1 MGTQGSVRTRGVAA
15 SLGVLAAAG
24 ISTAVHAYAFTGP
37 AKTVSYQC
45 RPLTLTTLP
54 SAQPSP
60 STTPRTTLSASPTP
74 TATPTPT
81 PTPSATP
88 TTMATA
94 TPTTTPTPT
103 PTAAPT
109 LTTTATATPTLTATT
124 TATPT
129 ETATPTTTTVTP
141 DVHGASENNASLCLS
156 VTRSSISVKRGQP
169 ATFAVHVWIN
179 DWTPAGKVT
188 ISLFTETAGQHARFS
203 TSGCHK
209 RSSCTIPTP
218 GKKPAELD
226 AQVTAKHTAK
236 SITVKV
242 VGRASAGQ
250 LSQPLTVSESVKF
263 AAPAP
268 APAADATPVPG
279 LAPIAPGP
287 VPALDNLPSS
297 VLPSVLMTP
306 GNAAGLFPVIV
317 PSATPTHP
325 TPARTQNQAVEVLPL
340 GMSTMTAQII
350 GIGALLLAI
359 VLAILAR
366 LLPGRRAR

>member
-1 MGTQGSVRTRGVAA
+1 
-15 SLGVLAAAG
+15 
-24 ISTAVHAYAFTGP
+24 
-37 AKTVSYQC
+37 
-45 RPLTLTTLP
+45 
-54 SAQPSP
+54 
-60 STTPRTTLSASPTP
+60 
-74 TATPTPT
+74 
-81 PTPSATP
+81 
-88 TTMATA
+88 
-94 TPTTTPTPT
+94 
-103 PTAAPT
+103 
-109 LTTTATATPTLTATT
+109 
-124 TATPT
+124 
-129 ETATPTTTTVTP
+129 
-141 DVHGASENNASLCLS
+141 
-156 VTRSSISVKRGQP
+156 
-169 ATFAVHVWIN
+169 VHVWIN

-226 AQVTAKHTAK
+226 AQVTAKHTTK

-242 VGRASAGQ
+242 VGRASAGK
-250 LSQPLTVSESVKF
+250 LSQPLTVSDSVKF
-263 AAPAP
+263 AAPTPAEDA

-287 VPALDNLPSS
+287 VPELDNLPSS

-317 PSATPTHP
+317 PSATPAHP
-325 TPARTQNQAVEVLPL
+325 IPARTQKVQAVEVLPL

>member
-1 MGTQGSVRTRGVAA
+1 M
-15 SLGVLAAAG
+15 
-24 ISTAVHAYAFTGP
+24 
-37 AKTVSYQC
+37 
-45 RPLTLTTLP
+45 
-54 SAQPSP
+54 
-60 STTPRTTLSASPTP
+60 
-74 TATPTPT
+74 
-81 PTPSATP
+81 
-88 TTMATA
+88 
-94 TPTTTPTPT
+94 
-103 PTAAPT
+103 
-109 LTTTATATPTLTATT
+109 
-124 TATPT
+124 
-129 ETATPTTTTVTP
+129 
-141 DVHGASENNASLCLS
+141 
-156 VTRSSISVKRGQP
+156 
-169 ATFAVHVWIN
+169 HVWIN

-242 VGRASAGQ
+242 VGRASAGK

-263 AAPAP
+263 AAPAATAP
-268 APAADATPVPG
+268 APVAVATPVPG

-287 VPALDNLPSS
+287 VPELDNLPST

-317 PSATPTHP
+317 PSATPTQP
-325 TPARTQNQAVEVLPL
+325 TPAGTQKIHAVEVLPL
-340 GMSTMTAQII
+340 GMSTMTAQIV